1 VVDRAIGVAL
11 RSRWA
16 SAEQNAQAE

>member
-1 VVDRAIGVAL
+1 MTQSDYVDISKAL

-16 SAEQNAQAE
+16 RT

>member
-1 VVDRAIGVAL
+1 MIIAL

-16 SAEQNAQAE
+16 FNEQ